1 MNNRLEIAREFAD
14 AINSDKI
21 IKIIVFGSVA
31 RGDDHDDSDIDILI
45 LSNQRENIEQV
56 VDDEIARIMYDK
68 QELISAHIMDEEFFN
83 QTMNFSFLSS
93 VLKEGVVIG

>member
-56 VDDEIARIMYDK
+56 VDDEITRIMYDK

-83 QTMNFSFLSS
+83 QTKNFSFLSS

>member
-45 LSNQRENIEQV
+45 LYNQRENIEQV

-83 QTMNFSFLSS
+83 QTKNFSFLSS

>member
-56 VDDEIARIMYDK
+56 VDDEIACIMYDK

-83 QTMNFSFLSS
+83 QTKNFSFLSS

>member
-56 VDDEIARIMYDK
+56 VDDEIARIMT
-68 QELISAHIMDEEFFN
+68 SRN
-83 QTMNFSFLSS
+83 
-93 VLKEGVVIG
+93 

>member
-31 RGDDHDDSDIDILI
+31 RGDDHL
-45 LSNQRENIEQV
+45 L
-56 VDDEIARIMYDK
+56 
-68 QELISAHIMDEEFFN
+68 
-83 QTMNFSFLSS
+83 FSQNFLSYI
-93 VLKEGVVIG
+93 VL